1 MHSFP
6 VHQAAA
12 CPAPRRA
19 IFIAVTL
26 AVSVSAAPPR
36 LQAAEAAPAAEK
48 TKADRSLAFA
58 IPPQPLE
65 EAINDF
71 IAATDWQVGF
81 PANLAKGVRS
91 PGVTGRYTPA
101 QALQKLLAGTG
112 VSARTTA
119 KGTVTLEKKS
129 VAPPAP
135 ATPPPPAKPY
145 VPQSD
150 AAVLPAVTVTGTSAS
165 DYLVGKDPREKDYT
179 IASSSRTAT
188 KTDTPIFD
196 TPVSIQ
202 VVPRAVMED
211 QKSTRAVEALE
222 NVSGV
227 RSQPSLGFGSSF
239 IVRGFRMDRIYRNG
253 LLATGNSFP
262 SDFDTA
268 TLDSVEVLKGP
279 AAALYGRNEP
289 GGLINVT
296 TKKALDAPYY
306 SLEQRFGSYDF
317 YRTEWDAGGAVIDDK
332 SLLYRFSGGYQS
344 NNSFRDFISNDRVAV
359 SPTLTWRPDE
369 MTDVTLNIEGVD
381 QTFQG
386 DFGIPAVGNR
396 PAPVPI
402 SNMYG
407 DTNDPKDH
415 MSKVYLGTEVNHRF
429 NEDWAVHNRFLASW
443 LHTDTTFVNPS
454 PAFGDAL
461 RPDNR
466 TLDRNIFSQTDDVES
481 YATNLD
487 LTGKFNLGR
496 TKHNV
501 LLGFDYLRSFTT
513 YHTQGDWQNPD
524 PALAIDLYH
533 PSASY
538 GIPPLLYKTALLTY
552 VQPGREYSRFKDEWY
567 GLYFQDQ
574 ITLWDKLHILGG
586 GRYNWTEV
594 GRGRGATY
602 AQADSNLPSRVRSD
616 DGFSPRVGILYQPW
630 DWLDVYGN
638 WTESFGANNGVSA
651 SGASFDPETGEQ
663 FEAGVKASLF
673 DHRLLA
679 TLAYYH
685 LTKDNILTPDL
696 STLDPTDSA
705 AIGQARS
712 QGVELDVAGNI
723 TDELSLIGSYA
734 YTDARITKDNGG
746 NEGKRLNN
754 VPENAGSLWVK
765 YEFMHYAPL
774 NGLSFG
780 IGGVATG
787 QREGDVANSFQMPG
801 YVRMDL
807 FAGYQWRLGA
817 TKMSAQINI
826 RNVLDK
832 QYYVSTDPDAN
843 VSPRLG
849 VYPGA
854 PLTAIGS
861 VRVEY

>member
-1 MHSFP
+1 MPIRPSALP
-6 VHQAAA
+6 L
-12 CPAPRRA
+12 
-19 IFIAVTL
+19 IAL
-26 AVSVSAAPPR
+26 AVSHA
-36 LQAAEAAPAAEK
+36 LQAAEPSASR
-48 TKADRSLAFA
+48 ADIRNYQ
-58 IPPQPLE
+58 IPPGSLDRALVDFSVASGVQVAADGGLTSGLE
-65 EAINDF
+65 
-71 IAATDWQVGF
+71 
-81 PANLAKGVRS
+81 S
-91 PGVTGRYTPA
+91 PGVTGRHTPQ
-101 QALQKLLAGTG
+101 QALQKLLADTG
-112 VSARTTA
+112 VSPRATA
-119 KGTVTLEKKS
+119 NGTVTLEKK
-129 VAPPAP
+129 PAS
-135 ATPPPPAKPY
+135 AAPPPPAKPHE
-145 VPQSD
+145 PQAD
-150 AAVLPAVTVTGTSAS
+150 AGDLPTVTVTGKTDHA
-165 DYLVGKDPREKDYT
+165 VGGDPRDKAYT
-179 IASSSRTAT
+179 ITSSSRTAT

-196 TPVSIQ
+196 TPVSVQ
-202 VVPRAVMED
+202 VVPRAVIAD
-211 QKSTRAVEALE
+211 QKSSRAVDALE

-227 RSQPSLGFGSSF
+227 RAQPSLGFGSAF
-239 IVRGFRMDRIYRNG
+239 IVRGFHMSRVYRNG
-253 LLATGNSFP
+253 LLATANSFP

-268 TLDSVEVLKGP
+268 TMESIEVLKGP
-279 AAALYGRNEP
+279 AASLYGRNEP

-296 TKKALDAPYY
+296 TRKALDTPYY
-306 SLEQRFGSYDF
+306 ALEQRFGSYDF
-317 YRTEWDAGGAVIDDK
+317 YRTEWDAGGAILDDK
-332 SLLYRFSGGYQS
+332 SLLYRFSGGYQT

-369 MTDVTLNIEGVD
+369 MTDISLNVEGVD

-454 PAFGDAL
+454 PAFGGAL

-481 YATNLD
+481 YATNVD
-487 LTGKFNLGR
+487 FTGKFRIGP
-496 TKHNV
+496 TKHNALV
-501 LLGFDYLRSFTT
+501 GFDYLRSFTT
-513 YHTQGDWQNPD
+513 YHTQGDWQNPN
-524 PALAIDLYH
+524 PALAIDLYN

-538 GIPPLLYKTALLTY
+538 GIPPLLYKTTLATY
-552 VQPGREYSRFKDEWY
+552 VQPGREFSRFKDEWY

-594 GRGRGATY
+594 GRGRGASY
-602 AQADSNLPSRVRSD
+602 AQADSNLQSQARSD

-630 DWLDVYGN
+630 DWFDLYGN

-651 SGASFDPETGEQ
+651 TGASFDPETGEQ
-663 FEAGVKASLF
+663 FEVGVKASLF
-673 DHRLLA
+673 DHRLLT

-685 LTKDNILTPDL
+685 LTKDNVLTSDL
-696 STLDPTDSA
+696 STPDPFDSI

-712 QGVELDVAGNI
+712 QGVELDMTGNV
-723 TDELSLIGSYA
+723 TDELSLIASYA
-734 YTDARITKDNGG
+734 YTDARVTKSNDGL
-746 NEGKRLNN
+746 EGTRLNN
-754 VPENAGSLWVK
+754 VPENAGSLWAK
-765 YEFMHYAPL
+765 YEFKHYAPL

-780 IGGVATG
+780 IGGVAAS
-787 QREGDVANSFQMPG
+787 QREGDAANTFQMPG

-807 FAGYQWRLGA
+807 FAAYQWKLGPS
-817 TKMSAQINI
+817 KMSAQINI

-832 QYYVSTDPDAN
+832 QYYASTDPDAN

-849 VYPGA
+849 IYPGQ

-861 VRVEY
+861 LRVEY